1 MTVKKEKTGE
11 TLIVTIEGT
20 VDIKTAPQ
28 LRDALEGEIDDVM
41 EVIFDLKGTDYFSS
55 AGLRVILG
63 VYQDLDDKD
72 GRMVVKNVNDE
83 LMEILE
89 MTGFTDFLEFE
100 N

>member
-11 TLIVTIEGT
+11 TLNVAIEGS
-20 VDIKTAPQ
+20 VDIKTAPK
-28 LRDALEGEIDDVM
+28 LSEALAGEIDDVM
-41 EVIFDLKGTDYFSS
+41 EVIFDLKETEYFSS

-72 GRMVVKNVNDE
+72 GSMVLKNVNDD

-89 MTGFTDFLEFE
+89 MTGFTDFLEIE

>member
-1 MTVKKEKTGE
+1 MNFIIKHFNELSTTELYEILKTRFE
-11 TLIVTIEGT
+11 IFVTEQECI
-20 VDIKTAPQ
+20 
-28 LRDALEGEIDDVM
+28 
-41 EVIFDLKGTDYFSS
+41 
-55 AGLRVILG
+55 
-63 VYQDLDDKD
+63 YQDLDDKD

>member
-1 MTVKKEKTGE
+1 MTVKKEKSGE
-11 TLIVTIEGT
+11 KLTVTTEGT

>member
-1 MTVKKEKTGE
+1 MRPTGLLDPPVE
-11 TLIVTIEGT
+11 VRLLAG
-20 VDIKTAPQ
+20 Q
-28 LRDALEGEIDDVM
+28 IDDVM
-41 EVIFDLKGTDYFSS
+41 EVIFDLKETEYFSS

-72 GRMVVKNVNDE
+72 GSMVLKNVNDD

-89 MTGFTDFLEFE
+89 MTGFTVFLEIE